1 MRDEG
6 LQRFDN
12 ILVEALNEQWLVS
25 GYVLPSEKHLGGP
38 ALESSQETFQSD
50 VEITE
55 IKSVTEGDVI
65 LHSDAEYEDV
75 EPYIREI
82 LYKKLD
88 TKEDARYDGG
98 YYFNI

>member
-38 ALESSQETFQSD
+38 ALESFQSD
-50 VEITE
+50 VEIIE

-88 TKEDARYDGG
+88 TKEDDRYDGG
-98 YYFNI
+98 YYFSI